1 MKQRPASAVDL
12 SRDRDR
18 FVAFAFAVAD
28 AFLEVNSRQVID
40 YAGGAVRWLTGCEA
54 TDLLGVRILDIV
66 ARSDRSLV
74 KAALATA
81 VNQGRFGPVN
91 VRISW
96 KGMRAPLRVALFGTY
111 LHDRDEHIFLA
122 LRAPGLA
129 VGANATGESALGQE
143 TGLLGKAEFSEVAT
157 EALKAG
163 RNLGR
168 PYNMTLL
175 NVDGLEDL
183 TERLDTDV
191 ANEFL
196 DDISAHLRVSSVNC
210 AAAGRLNDEQ
220 YGLVHEA
227 DLDVAGLEESI
238 AQRAR
243 DLDPAGEGL
252 RMAATTL
259 DLEAGEMSEFEIA
272 KALLYTI
279 NKFSETRGDFT
290 IRELSDGYQ
299 SMLDETRQKMVVLKD
314 IIANGT
320 FDVLFQPIVELATR
334 EVHHYEALTRLREA
348 GPDSSPAKF
357 IAFAEEVDLI
367 AEFDLAICRK
377 VLDKIHVA
385 RENGDILKIAVNLS
399 PRSLAK
405 PAFVDKLHEL
415 LDARESIGDSLLF
428 EVTES
433 WKIKDL
439 ESTNNVLRTL
449 RSRGHHICLDDFGPG
464 AASFEY
470 LRALEVDYVK
480 IDGVYVRESLVKPNG
495 RAFLRSMSNLCREL
509 DIQTVGE
516 MIETEEVAAFLLE
529 VGIRYGQGYLFGKPK
544 LSVISSPRRLAS

>member
-1 MKQRPASAVDL
+1 MNGTMRKWLAGL
-12 SRDRDR
+12 M
-18 FVAFAFAVAD
+18 VA
-28 AFLEVNSRQVID
+28 
-40 YAGGAVRWLTGCEA
+40 
-54 TDLLGVRILDIV
+54 
-66 ARSDRSLV
+66 
-74 KAALATA
+74 
-81 VNQGRFGPVN
+81 
-91 VRISW
+91 
-96 KGMRAPLRVALFGTY
+96 
-111 LHDRDEHIFLA
+111 
-122 LRAPGLA
+122 GLA
-129 VGANATGESALGQE
+129 VGCNETPVEVPTAASLVLSTTALSLAAGDQE
-143 TGLLGKAEFSEVAT
+143 TGLLGMAEFSEVAT

-163 RNLGR
+163 RNLAR

-175 NVDGLEDL
+175 NIDGLDDL
-183 TERLDTDV
+183 TERLDTDA

-196 DDISAHLRVSSVNC
+196 DDISAHLRVSSVNG

-238 AQRAR
+238 VQCAR

-252 RMAATTL
+252 KLAATTL
-259 DLEAGEMSEFEIA
+259 GLEAGEMSEVENA

-290 IRELSDGYQ
+290 IRELSEGYQ

-314 IIANGT
+314 TIANRN
-320 FDVLFQPIVELATR
+320 FDVHFQPIVELATR
-334 EVHHYEALTRLREA
+334 EVHHYEALTRLRET

-357 IAFAEEVDLI
+357 IAFAEEVDHI
-367 AEFDLAICRK
+367 AEFDLAVCRK
-377 VLDKIHVA
+377 VLDKIHLA
-385 RENGDILKIAVNLS
+385 RENGDVLKIAVNLS
-399 PRSLAK
+399 SRSLAK

-415 LDARESIGDSLLF
+415 LDARQSVGEAMLF

-449 RSRGHHICLDDFGPG
+449 RSRGHHICLDDFGAG
-464 AASFEY
+464 SASFEY

-480 IDGVYVRESLVKPNG
+480 IDGVYVREALVKPNG